1 MLAETSTKVTA
12 RNMEM
17 AAEEVLSIVNNNG
30 IMRSNFI
37 EITTW
42 HGRSPVNLLHI
53 FKTSFSVSASL
64 LFYL

>member
-1 MLAETSTKVTA
+1 
-12 RNMEM
+12 M
-17 AAEEVLSIVNNNG
+17 AAEEVLSIVNKNG

-37 EITTW
+37 ENTTW

-53 FKTSFSVSASL
+53 LKTFSVSVSL

>member
-1 MLAETSTKVTA
+1 
-12 RNMEM
+12 M
-17 AAEEVLSIVNNNG
+17 AAEEVLSIVNKNG

-42 HGRSPVNLLHI
+42 HGRSTVNLLHI
-53 FKTSFSVSASL
+53 FKTSFSVSVSL